1 MNNQRHPSF
10 FVSVLMACALLLTGC
25 EQLGFGAKQ
34 SNALGNRPDL
44 DCIIANDF
52 YAVHFSA
59 YLQPTKD
66 DKNADPKAAFV
77 PFCQQIPRTG
87 KMFFTADLIDRDIRT
102 TPIGI
107 RLVEVEKTGQKAPD
121 DIREIRTL
129 TEVPSQLY
137 PRGAVEAQAN
147 IDKNG
152 DYVLYFL
159 IGDAVEE
166 DDKFRVPLEVG
177 VEPGGSSLPMFA
189 IIGAVVLVLVV
200 LGFLVYLHKR
210 KSNMANQVCSGNEGV
225 AGFGELAIGHW
236 FVVAIACGL
245 RSSAR
250 P

>member
-1 MNNQRHPSF
+1 MKVTFSF
-10 FVSVLMACALLLTGC
+10 LPALLVMALSLGGC
-25 EQLGFGAKQ
+25 EKFDFGTKQ

-59 YLQPTKD
+59 YIQPEKL
-66 DKNADPKAAFV
+66 DKTVDPKAAFV
-77 PFCQQIPRTG
+77 PYCQKIPHAG

-107 RLVEVEKTGQKAPD
+107 RMVEVEKTGQPAPN
-121 DIREIRTL
+121 DIRELRTVA
-129 TEVPSQLY
+129 EIDSKLY

-159 IGDAVEE
+159 IGEAIEE

-177 VEPGGSSLPMFA
+177 VDPNALTLRQIALIAGLSVLTLGTGLLLYLFWRKRAAGSSKDA
-189 IIGAVVLVLVV
+189 
-200 LGFLVYLHKR
+200 
-210 KSNMANQVCSGNEGV
+210 
-225 AGFGELAIGHW
+225 
-236 FVVAIACGL
+236 
-245 RSSAR
+245 
-250 P
+250 